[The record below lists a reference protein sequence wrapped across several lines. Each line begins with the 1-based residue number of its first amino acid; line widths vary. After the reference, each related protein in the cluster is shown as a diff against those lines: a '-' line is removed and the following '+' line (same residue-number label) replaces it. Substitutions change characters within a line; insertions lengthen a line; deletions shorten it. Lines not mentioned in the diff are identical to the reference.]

1 MKPGEQ
7 TNQKDENKNTVNTNT
22 SGAFSNNASSTW
34 EPRVVAFCC
43 HYCAYSAADLAGSMR
58 LEYSPNVRIIRILC
72 TGKIDTLHILRAF
85 EDGADAVYVAGCE
98 EGSCHF
104 LEGNLRAKKKVVQAK
119 KLLKEVGIEPE
130 RLEMFNISASNS
142 VLFARAA
149 DEMTERARQLGPNP
163 LNKVS

>member
-34 EPRVVAFCC
+34 EPRVVALCC